1 MPEAQLLA
9 LIGGNSLAGL
19 AGGGSA
25 ALATVLG
32 QTLLSPVLGNLTDVM
47 GDRLQIALYP
57 TYVNPEVK
65 ESERTSGRVPP
76 TFTVV
81 TEFGVDVTD
90 NFDFSVLVAP
100 NNTDVP
106 PWRPS
111 VAGHTH
117 HDGDRFRDTNGTWQ
131 SRLQLFFRT
140 RAWTAHRVRSSALI
154 SAVLR

>member
-76 TFTVV
+76 TFTLV

-106 PWRPS
+106 PQAS
-111 VAGHTH
+111 VSYQVTPTTTVTGSM
-117 HDGDRFRDTNGTWQ
+117 DTNGTWQ
-131 SRLQLFFRT
+131 SQLQLFFRF
-140 RAWTAHRVRSSALI
+140 
-154 SAVLR
+154 